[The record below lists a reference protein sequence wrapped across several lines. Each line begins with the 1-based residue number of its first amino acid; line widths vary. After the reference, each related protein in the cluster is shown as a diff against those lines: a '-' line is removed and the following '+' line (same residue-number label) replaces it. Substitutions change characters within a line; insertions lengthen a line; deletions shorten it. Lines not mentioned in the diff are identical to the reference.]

1 MDFGKIKDKNGLF
14 NPFFSGLLKRKG
26 ENSEHLVSCGNFQH
40 DLFSL
45 ARDVRFPY

>member
-1 MDFGKIKDKNGLF
+1 MPFGEIKDKNGLF

-26 ENSEHLVSCGNFQH
+26 ENSEGLVSSGGFQH

-45 ARDVRFPY
+45 ARDVSFP